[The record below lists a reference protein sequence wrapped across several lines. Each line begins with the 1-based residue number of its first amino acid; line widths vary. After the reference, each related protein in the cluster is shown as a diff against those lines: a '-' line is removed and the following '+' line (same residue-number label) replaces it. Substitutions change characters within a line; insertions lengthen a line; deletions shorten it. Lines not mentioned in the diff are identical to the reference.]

1 MKHIRRPFV
10 TVTYL
15 FATNS
20 ARSAG
25 LSERCHTKPNPRPRG
40 CDIPRDYCD
49 RANSSYFSTPC
60 PVSWSMDTAQHERR
74 REENCSGSLRNQ
86 IWTRACR
93 RATSVEKY
101 GLRWE
106 IWASHAKVIVQ
117 MVNIIALQTCR

>member
-86 IWTRACR
+86 
-93 RATSVEKY
+93 Y
-101 GLRWE
+101 GHVHVGAPRLSR
-106 IWASHAKVIVQ
+106 S
-117 MVNIIALQTCR
+117 MVSDGKSGQAMQRL